1 MLSHRSVDVA
11 ARMALVE
18 YNTENI
24 DSPIL
29 TVKDAVEK
37 SSFWVSYLHS
47 SFKLLLTLK
56 SWSEFSSLY
65 EVHSV

>member
-1 MLSHRSVDVA
+1 MHFNIEEFLNYFEWNRMLSHRSVDVA

-37 SSFWVSYLHS
+37 SSFWV
-47 SFKLLLTLK
+47 
-56 SWSEFSSLY
+56 
-65 EVHSV
+65 